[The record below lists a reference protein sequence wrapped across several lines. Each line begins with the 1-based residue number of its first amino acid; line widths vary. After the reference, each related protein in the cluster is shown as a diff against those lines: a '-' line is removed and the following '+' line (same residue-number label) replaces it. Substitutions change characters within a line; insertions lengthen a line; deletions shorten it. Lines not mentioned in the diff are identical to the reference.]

1 MFLRRRLFV
10 VAGLAV
16 ALLPSAWALDR
27 PKGKVVLTI
36 TGKIQH
42 TNAPGKAEFDMEM
55 LSALPQHSFTTTTP
69 WYPQARKFT
78 GPLMRDVLAAVG
90 AQGTM
95 LEAAALNDYK
105 SELPVAD
112 TQGHDVVVARLLDDK
127 PMPVREK
134 GPLFIIYPLHTD
146 EGLRSE
152 RYYNRCAWQLKS
164 LDVR

>member
-1 MFLRRRLFV
+1 MCLRRRFLV
-10 VAGLAV
+10 LAGLAV
-16 ALLPSAWALDR
+16 ALLPSAWALER
-27 PKGKVVLTI
+27 PKGKVILTI

-55 LSALPQHSFTTTTP
+55 LAALPQHSFTTTTP
-69 WYPQARKFT
+69 WYPQAHKFT

-90 AQGTM
+90 AQGS
-95 LEAAALNDYK
+95 LLVAAALNDYK
-105 SELPVAD
+105 TEVPVSD
-112 TQGHDVVVARLLDDK
+112 LQSHEVLMTRLLDDK
-127 PMPVREK
+127 TMPVRDK
-134 GPLFIIYPLHTD
+134 GPLFIVYPFHTD

>member
-1 MFLRRRLFV
+1 MSLRRRFLV
-10 VAGLAV
+10 LAGLAV

-27 PKGKVVLTI
+27 PKGKVILTI

-42 TNAPGKAEFDMEM
+42 TNAPGQAEFDMEM
-55 LSALPQHSFTTTTP
+55 LAALPQHSFTTTTP

-90 AQGTM
+90 AQGG
-95 LEAAALNDYK
+95 LLVAAALNDFK
-105 SELPVAD
+105 AD
-112 TQGHDVVVARLLDDK
+112 VPAEDMQRHDVVLARLIDDK

-134 GPLFIIYPLHTD
+134 GPLFIVYPFHTD
-146 EGLRSE
+146 DALRSE
-152 RYYNRCAWQLKS
+152 RIYRRCAWQLKS